1 MKKALTLFALL
12 LAGNLYAQE
21 AMYIIYSPIFPSRE
35 RSIAFTYAGQKL
47 GFHFG
52 INGGNAKG
60 RNDGNTLRPDDI
72 NLDDIL
78 TDEFITESYD
88 ARGVAL
94 GLTMRLSKYFTLLGG
109 VDFIEYR
116 AFQKWSDNDDA
127 FVKQG
132 EYFIKDRGLDH
143 KKSLGYFG
151 GIVHAG
157 KFIGLQL
164 AYYPAT
170 KETLVGAGV
179 TFDLLWK

>member
-72 NLDDIL
+72 NLDRS
-78 TDEFITESYD
+78 EE
-88 ARGVAL
+88 RRV
-94 GLTMRLSKYFTLLGG
+94 
-109 VDFIEYR
+109 
-116 AFQKWSDNDDA
+116 
-127 FVKQG
+127 G
-132 EYFIKDRGLDH
+132 EECRSRCSLDH
-143 KKSLGYFG
+143 
-151 GIVHAG
+151 
-157 KFIGLQL
+157 
-164 AYYPAT
+164 
-170 KETLVGAGV
+170 
-179 TFDLLWK
+179 